1 MGYNLN
7 QARLFFPID
16 RLRYK
21 SCVGLVC
28 SPASTNQAT
37 RSTMMSVRQ
46 DVPLIES
53 DMSRVLDRLS
63 WAMLILVL
71 LVSLLLRVHRLD
83 LFLTIDEPLWHDRSI
98 GFSQSLSSG
107 DYAATYRAPHPGVI
121 TMWSGVAATRIVEW
135 QSGEQAPFLGE
146 YEGLG
151 LSPVTVWARR
161 IIALMTWA
169 GIVALFF
176 LSRRLWGQHM
186 ALLATVIIALDP
198 FYLALSRV
206 HHLDGLLTTFM
217 MLSVVSLI
225 SYLTHRR
232 SAPLLILSGVMAGL
246 AVANKAPGAFMA
258 PWAALAIGWVA
269 WRGGREGRGRR
280 LLRSSWILLAWG
292 SIAALT
298 FLVVWPALWTD
309 PLGTL
314 LLMVEGALGEG
325 TQPHSLSN
333 YFAFMRRD
341 DPGLAFYPVAWAF
354 RTTAPVILG
363 LLALVFARRHRLR
376 GFGPL
381 VLFILLYGL
390 FMTVSP
396 KKFDRYLLPIFPPV
410 NLLAAAGL
418 AALLERARALP
429 WARARSLFRPAL
441 TVGAVAVVAVTQMA
455 LLWPARPYYFSYYNP
470 LAGGPEMAP
479 HILLVGWGE
488 AVEQAAHFMNEKPD
502 AQDLLV
508 ATDLPNQFAPH
519 FVGTTRHLDDQPVVE
534 PDYFVFY
541 LSHDQRD
548 FFSALRA
555 LFDELEPGR
564 VFGANGIDYVRLFRN
579 QAYWDETE
587 EILYDIEQHPYA
599 SEEAVIAN
607 INATFHESY
616 DGPLTLAA
624 ISGPER
630 EDYLLTQLW
639 PIVEEFD
646 RVWLLNYPDVAGQ
659 NGEST
664 ERLADILDLYGD
676 RADYVAV
683 NGVEAT
689 YYILAQESPLVPRP
703 TTPARVRLGDVAI
716 LTGWDLVPSEVQA
729 GGTLSLRL
737 HWHSQGPTQGQY
749 KVFTHLLGPDGEMYG
764 QADSVPQG
772 GAWPTVWWQPGQQ
785 IVDDYE
791 IAVSADAP
799 PGEYTL
805 ALGMYEMDTLARLPV
820 CTHDG
825 GCREDGRLLIK
836 GLRLAAP

>member
-1 MGYNLN
+1 LPVSAWRNKSD
-7 QARLFFPID
+7 PID
-16 RLRYK
+16 HGARRFL
-21 SCVGLVC
+21 
-28 SPASTNQAT
+28 T
-37 RSTMMSVRQ
+37 
-46 DVPLIES
+46 ES

-63 WAMLILVL
+63 WAVLILVL
-71 LVSLLLRVHRLD
+71 LVSLFLRVHRLD

-98 GFSQSLSSG
+98 GFSHSLSSG

-161 IIALMTWA
+161 IIALVTWA

-176 LSRRLWGQHM
+176 LARRLWGQRM
-186 ALLATVIIALDP
+186 ALLATAIIALDP

-206 HHLDGLLTTFM
+206 HHLDGLLATFII
-217 MLSVVSLI
+217 LSVVSLI
-225 SYLTHRR
+225 SYLIHRR
-232 SAPLLILSGVMAGL
+232 SVPLLIFSAVMGGL
-246 AVANKAPGAFMA
+246 AMANKAPGIFLA
-258 PWAALAIGWVA
+258 PWAALAIGWTA
-269 WRGGREGRGRR
+269 WRGGREERGRR

-292 SIAALT
+292 GIAILT
-298 FLVVWPALWTD
+298 LFAVWPALWTD

-314 LLMVEGALGEG
+314 HLMVEGAMEEG

-333 YFAFMRRD
+333 YFAFLRRD

-354 RTTAPVILG
+354 RTTAPVLLG
-363 LLALVFARRHRLR
+363 LLVLVFARRQRLR
-376 GFGPL
+376 GLGPL

-390 FMTVSP
+390 FMTASP
-396 KKFDRYLLPIFPPV
+396 KKFDRYLLPIFPAV

-429 WARARSLFRPAL
+429 WTRARPIFRPTL
-441 TVGAVAVVAVTQMA
+441 TVGAPAIVALAQMA
-455 LLWPARPYYFSYYNP
+455 LLWPARPYYFSYYNT
-470 LAGGPEMAP
+470 LAGGPEGAP

-488 AVEQAAHFMNEKPD
+488 AVEQAAHFINAKPD
-502 AQDLLV
+502 AQNLLV
-508 ATDLPNQFAPH
+508 ATDIPNQFAPH
-519 FVGTTRHLDDQPVVE
+519 FVGTTRHLDDQSVVE

-548 FFSALRA
+548 FFSEVRA
-555 LFDELEPGR
+555 LFDELEPVR

-579 QAYWDETE
+579 QAYWDETK
-587 EILYDIEQHPYA
+587 EILQEIEHHLYA

-607 INATFHESY
+607 INSTFQKSY
-616 DGPLTLAA
+616 DGPLTLAT
-624 ISGPER
+624 INGPER
-630 EDYLLTQLW
+630 EDYLLTQLR

-646 RVWLLNYPDVAGQ
+646 RVWLLSYPDVAGA
-659 NGEST
+659 NGGSAEL
-664 ERLADILDLYGD
+664 LADILDLHGH
-676 RADYVAV
+676 RADYVTV

-689 YYILAQESPLVPRP
+689 CYVLDQETPLVPRP
-703 TTPARVRLGDVAI
+703 TTPAQVRLGDVAI
-716 LTGWDLVPSEVQA
+716 LTGWDLAPGGVQA

-737 HWHSQGPTQGQY
+737 HWHSHGPTQGQY
-749 KVFTHLLGPDGEMYG
+749 KVFTHLLGPAGEIYG

-772 GAWPTVWWQPGQQ
+772 GAWPTVWWQPGQR

-791 IAVSADAP
+791 IAVSPEAP

-805 ALGMYEMDTLARLPV
+805 ALGMYEMDTLARLPIYM
-820 CTHDG
+820 HDG
-825 GCREDGRLLIK
+825 GCREDGRLLIE
-836 GLRLAAP
+836 GLRLVIP